1 MPFIFYNIVDRKISD
16 LVFTILSY
24 DNDED
29 ERVNKNPKRRPT
41 DDRFLKRQSFFRG
54 SLQIK

>member
-29 ERVNKNPKRRPT
+29 ERVNKNPKRKLT
-41 DDRFLKRQSFFRG
+41 DDRFLKR
-54 SLQIK
+54 